1 MDLRVIIALCL
12 LCPLLPVFRVSIS
25 QSGLYSNVLIKDLRV
40 LHTTPLSRITKYVLQ
55 DYLVPVGAALSGYFR
70 TSPQQN
76 FIAS

>member
-1 MDLRVIIALCL
+1 M
-12 LCPLLPVFRVSIS
+12 
-25 QSGLYSNVLIKDLRV
+25 YSNVLIKDLRV